1 MLYNYLEVLQK
12 AIHLYQKRCKTNV
25 KQIMS
30 TYTITRSRKSE
41 KLTAEERKALKQYR
55 KGFDT
60 EVDCAVSIGI
70 DRLVLNR
77 VLLIG
82 SASPVTIEKIR
93 VALATAK

>member
-1 MLYNYLEVLQK
+1 
-12 AIHLYQKRCKTNV
+12 
-25 KQIMS
+25 MS
-30 TYTITRSRKSE
+30 TYTTTSSRKSE
-41 KLTAEERKALKQYR
+41 KLTVEERKALKQYR

-82 SASPVTIEKIR
+82 SASPATVEKIR
-93 VALATAK
+93 SVLAAAAK

>member
-1 MLYNYLEVLQK
+1 
-12 AIHLYQKRCKTNV
+12 
-25 KQIMS
+25 MS
-30 TYTITRSRKSE
+30 TYTTTSSRKSE

-60 EVDCAVSIGI
+60 EVDCAVSIGV

-82 SASPVTIEKIR
+82 SASPATIEKIR
-93 VALATAK
+93 TALAAKETDRK